1 MLTLSQRNVYI
12 KAVTARGSLTSK
24 LKKLAQLPKIL
35 MNKADLA
42 KAIYETSHITGE
54 FLLRSGQVSHEY
66 FDKYLFEANPLLL
79 KAIADQLATMI
90 PQPVNTLAGLEMGGI
105 PIVAMLSQISG
116 YPSLF
121 VRKKAKTYGTCKL
134 AEGGDVQ
141 GQRLVVIEDVVTSGG
156 QIKLSVQEL
165 RSLGATVTDVM
176 CVIDREAGGRSN
188 LESEGLQL
196 HPLFTMSELKQAMG

>member
-1 MLTLSQRNVYI
+1 
-12 KAVTARGSLTSK
+12 
-24 LKKLAQLPKIL
+24 

-66 FDKYLFEANPLLL
+66 FDKYLFEANPALL
-79 KAIADQLATMI
+79 KAIAEHLATMI
-90 PQPVNTLAGLEMGGI
+90 PTPVDALAGLEMGGI

-121 VRKKAKTYGTCKL
+121 VRKKAKPYGTCKL
-134 AEGGDVQ
+134 AEGGEIK
-141 GQRLVVIEDVVTSGG
+141 GKRLVIIEDVVTSGG
-156 QIKLSVQEL
+156 QIKLSAQDL

-176 CVIDREAGGRSN
+176 CVIDREAGGQAN
-188 LESEGLQL
+188 LNAEGLTL
-196 HPLFTMSELKQAMG
+196 HPLFTMTELKQSAQ